1 MMTEADKRR
10 AAAAHNRAV
19 RELAKV
25 FEIYG
30 LEACTAS
37 NVACKWTNAA
47 STDVQ
52 SSLARLR
59 DRSAFP
65 TARMQGP

>member
-1 MMTEADKRR
+1 MTEADKRR

-19 RELAKV
+19 RELAKA

-30 LEACTAS
+30 LESCAAS
-37 NVACKWTNAA
+37 NVASKWTNAA
-47 STDVQ
+47 FADVQ
-52 SSLARLR
+52 SSLARLL

-65 TARMQGP
+65 TAA

>member
-1 MMTEADKRR
+1 MFDLKISETDKRR
-10 AAAAHNRAV
+10 AAAAHTRAV
-19 RELAKV
+19 RELAKA

-30 LEACTAS
+30 LESCAAF

-47 STDVQ
+47 SADVQ
-52 SSLARLR
+52 SSLAHLL

-65 TARMQGP
+65 TAA